1 MKTLTHLRIMAAA
14 VLLLLFAC
22 RQEITTID
30 DHNSKREQ
38 EFFRDAQEK
47 TAKLGNGNF
56 VIDLLKKENDKTHF
70 VTRLKDQNGLP
81 VWDKITLTGSSNTNK
96 INTSDTLT
104 VAIPLSEDKEYLSS
118 LLIAKVANGGIIQ
131 IKNIDNTDL
140 YRYVNDSSVPAY
152 KRETALL
159 NFIYAD
165 HKVFGTKYYINIPA
179 DLFPDIE
186 LRTGESKKR
195 MNIVSISEEDISSFA
210 VPIRICVTR
219 EDVCGHC
226 SGTVILGYKTECFT
240 YIGEYTDGGS
250 GEDGGSGDT
259 SGDTGGGGGSPGS
272 GSSECE
278 KGGWY
283 RVVPPGCP
291 NGDDLPV
298 VVQNLKN
305 RLLSYGEQYDIY
317 LYEPYLASNLT
328 VAEKF
333 GAYLTQNNN
342 PQAAAFVMWGLGFLS
357 QNTSTTWA
365 QFEQKFITGYN
376 PQYQYNIAKLSPQE
390 SQQLIAIN
398 NEIASSPYDEEYVKE
413 TNEAFA
419 AFGAAADFETMTD
432 GQMQSVLSQCCPS
445 IIVVPQALF
454 NQKAKLITANYQ
466 FNRKFYPEWSKAKC
480 FWEAARE
487 TIQLLLDLGGL
498 VPVVGEVC
506 DLTNATIYAIYGDE
520 LNASLSTLGAIP
532 VAGWFATGSK
542 LGVKVVNKTAS
553 HIASR
558 QVLKWI
564 VGTDGLIKFGYR
576 SQLRK
581 VLQLTD
587 KLKHAHHIIPWEFS
601 NYAIV
606 QKAAKSAN
614 AFHMN
619 DLINGIPLPTTAHLT
634 GHAAYNSK
642 LQQILLDLDLSN
654 PNMSA
659 NEAYNHLQAI
669 TNQIKNLIQNNP
681 NMNLGQI
688 STLIKYP

>member
-342 PQAAAFVMWGLGFLS
+342 AQGAAFVMWGLEFLS
-357 QNTSTTWA
+357 QNTGTTWA
-365 QFEQKFITGYN
+365 QFENWFITGTLT
-376 PQYQYNIAKLSPQE
+376 A
-390 SQQLIAIN
+390 SQMS
-398 NEIASSPYDEEYVKE
+398 E
-413 TNEAFA
+413 F
-419 AFGAAADFETMTD
+419 
-432 GQMQSVLSQCCPS
+432 
-445 IIVVPQALF
+445 
-454 NQKAKLITANYQ
+454 
-466 FNRKFYPEWSKAKC
+466 
-480 FWEAARE
+480 
-487 TIQLLLDLGGL
+487 LLDLNNPDT
-498 VPVVGEVC
+498 VKP
-506 DLTNATIYAIYGDE
+506 TKRFKNNAKINAIYNHAKTVSNFKQYLHNFEPTFSVAHLIFDIGTCKYSTSLAETSEPVNYQIQIIFNKDKDWTNMPKIVIADTFMHE
-520 LNASLSTLGAIP
+520 MIHAEIFRKLLSLASSNGNIDVNLLKQYLNAHNYPGLFDYY
-532 VAGWFATGSK
+532 VRY
-542 LGVKVVNKTAS
+542 VKGDSSFQHESMAAHYVTIMVNFLKQMYGTKYTDVEYKTVVWMG
-553 HIASR
+553 
-558 QVLKWI
+558 LK
-564 VGTDGLIKFGYR
+564 G
-576 SQLRK
+576 
-581 VLQLTD
+581 
-587 KLKHAHHIIPWEFS
+587 
-601 NYAIV
+601 
-606 QKAAKSAN
+606 
-614 AFHMN
+614 
-619 DLINGIPLPTTAHLT
+619 TTAW
-634 GHAAYNSK
+634 N
-642 LQQILLDLDLSN
+642 LLPQSEKTLYDN
-654 PNMSA
+654 TWN
-659 NEAYNHLQAI
+659 
-669 TNQIKNLIQNNP
+669 TNYWLWEK
-681 NMNLGQI
+681 
-688 STLIKYP
+688 

>member
-342 PQAAAFVMWGLGFLS
+342 PQAAAFVMWGLEFLS
-357 QNTSTTWA
+357 QNTGTTWA
-365 QFEQKFITGYN
+365 QFENWFITGTLT
-376 PQYQYNIAKLSPQE
+376 A
-390 SQQLIAIN
+390 SQMS
-398 NEIASSPYDEEYVKE
+398 E
-413 TNEAFA
+413 F
-419 AFGAAADFETMTD
+419 
-432 GQMQSVLSQCCPS
+432 
-445 IIVVPQALF
+445 
-454 NQKAKLITANYQ
+454 
-466 FNRKFYPEWSKAKC
+466 
-480 FWEAARE
+480 
-487 TIQLLLDLGGL
+487 LLDLNNPDT
-498 VPVVGEVC
+498 VKP
-506 DLTNATIYAIYGDE
+506 TKRFKNNAKINAIYNQAKTVSNFKQYLHNFEPTFSVAHLIFDIGTCKYSTSLAETSEPVNYQIQIIFNKDKDWTNMPKIVIADTFMHE
-520 LNASLSTLGAIP
+520 MIHAEIFRKLLSLASSNGNIDVNLLKQYLNAHNYPGLFDYY
-532 VAGWFATGSK
+532 VRY
-542 LGVKVVNKTAS
+542 VKGDSSFQHESMAAHYVTIMVNFLKQMYGTKYTDVEYKTVVWMG
-553 HIASR
+553 
-558 QVLKWI
+558 LK
-564 VGTDGLIKFGYR
+564 G
-576 SQLRK
+576 
-581 VLQLTD
+581 
-587 KLKHAHHIIPWEFS
+587 
-601 NYAIV
+601 
-606 QKAAKSAN
+606 
-614 AFHMN
+614 
-619 DLINGIPLPTTAHLT
+619 TTAW
-634 GHAAYNSK
+634 N
-642 LQQILLDLDLSN
+642 LLPQSEKTLYDN
-654 PNMSA
+654 TWN
-659 NEAYNHLQAI
+659 
-669 TNQIKNLIQNNP
+669 TNYWLWEK
-681 NMNLGQI
+681 
-688 STLIKYP
+688 

>member
-342 PQAAAFVMWGLGFLS
+342 PQGAAFVMWGLEFLS
-357 QNTSTTWA
+357 QNTSTTWT
-365 QFEQKFITGYN
+365 QFERIFLTPKVGN
-376 PQYQYNIAKLSPQE
+376 
-390 SQQLIAIN
+390 
-398 NEIASSPYDEEYVKE
+398 
-413 TNEAFA
+413 
-419 AFGAAADFETMTD
+419 D
-432 GQMQSVLSQCCPS
+432 G
-445 IIVVPQALF
+445 
-454 NQKAKLITANYQ
+454 
-466 FNRKFYPEWSKAKC
+466 
-480 FWEAARE
+480 
-487 TIQLLLDLGGL
+487 
-498 VPVVGEVC
+498 
-506 DLTNATIYAIYGDE
+506 GD
-520 LNASLSTLGAIP
+520 NFSL
-532 VAGWFATGSK
+532 K
-542 LGVKVVNKTAS
+542 
-553 HIASR
+553 
-558 QVLKWI
+558 
-564 VGTDGLIKFGYR
+564 
-576 SQLRK
+576 
-581 VLQLTD
+581 
-587 KLKHAHHIIPWEFS
+587 
-601 NYAIV
+601 
-606 QKAAKSAN
+606 
-614 AFHMN
+614 
-619 DLINGIPLPTTAHLT
+619 
-634 GHAAYNSK
+634 
-642 LQQILLDLDLSN
+642 
-654 PNMSA
+654 
-659 NEAYNHLQAI
+659 
-669 TNQIKNLIQNNP
+669 
-681 NMNLGQI
+681 
-688 STLIKYP
+688 